1 MEIEPWAPR
10 RVRDGERT
18 LQPKKLKYCLVMVD
32 KLTRYPVFAAVT
44 NTLAKTTME
53 NLHHHLYTTFGV
65 PETVIA
71 DQVSCFTSREMVVHF
86 SQVGVQVDMVSP

>member
-1 MEIEPWAPR
+1 MEN
-10 RVRDGERT
+10 ERSSPT
-18 LQPKKLKYCLVMVD
+18 KLKYCLVIVD

-44 NTLAKTTME
+44 DTSAQTTIE
-53 NLHHHLYTTFGV
+53 ALHHHLYTTFGV

-86 SQVGVQVDMVSP
+86 SKVGVQVDIVSP